1 MGTSTRNKL
10 EICGYDESQK
20 RIDPHVIS
28 LHVFNE
34 SKYSN
39 CYWRIIDRA
48 KNRVLDKFEKH
59 HILPKGKHLF
69 PEYKDL
75 KEHPWNCVCL
85 SLREHY
91 ICHRLLV
98 KMTKGVQRLSCA
110 YALRRLSSVQTKFSS
125 RQYEKAKLI
134 YREQRKLNPSPLR
147 GKTGRTWSKEERLAH
162 SDRLKKRMSDPIT
175 KQKCSLA
182 KTGKPGTRHSEET
195 KRKISEAQRNLS
207 EEQRARKSR
216 SKSGSKNPAFGKK
229 WYNNGEKAKQFIP
242 GEEPDGWFIGKRL
255 VQISK

>member
-1 MGTSTRNKL
+1 
-10 EICGYDESQK
+10 
-20 RIDPHVIS
+20 
-28 LHVFNE
+28 
-34 SKYSN
+34 
-39 CYWRIIDRA
+39 
-48 KNRVLDKFEKH
+48 
-59 HILPKGKHLF
+59 
-69 PEYKDL
+69 
-75 KEHPWNCVCL
+75 
-85 SLREHY
+85 
-91 ICHRLLV
+91 
-98 KMTKGVQRLSCA
+98 MTKGVQRLSCAYALRRLSSVQTKFSSRQYEKAKLIYREQRKLNPSPLRGKTGRTFFVLCLSCA